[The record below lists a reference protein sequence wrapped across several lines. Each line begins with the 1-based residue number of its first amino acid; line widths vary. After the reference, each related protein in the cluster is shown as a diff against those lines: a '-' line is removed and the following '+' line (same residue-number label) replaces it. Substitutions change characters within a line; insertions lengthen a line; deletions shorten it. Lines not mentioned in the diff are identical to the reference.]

1 MKIRQDFVTN
11 SSSSSYIIAYQQ
23 IPTYDEETLKRY
35 PAIACFNKL
44 VDMVL
49 TASGGG
55 YGDTDEG
62 EKVTTKDELDTYFIE
77 HYGWRDITLEKLFED
92 DEWLKEKY
100 DKSLAAINRGCV
112 VLFKSI
118 DYSDNTLS
126 NLIEELGKGN
136 VGIEIIENG

>member
-23 IPTYDEETLKRY
+23 FPAYDEETLKKY

-55 YGDTDEG
+55 YSETDEG
-62 EKVTTKDELDTYFIE
+62 DKVSTQAELDDYFIKR
-77 HYGWRDITLEKLFED
+77 YGWRDITLEKLLEE
-92 DEWLKEKY
+92 DEWLKELY
-100 DKSLAAINRGCV
+100 DKSLAAINRGCI

-118 DYSDNTLS
+118 DYSDNTLTA
-126 NLIEELGKGN
+126 LIKELANGN
-136 VGIEIIENG
+136 VGVEIIDDE